1 MGWGKKCSF
10 VVVTPTACVN
20 GEHSWTSVTCCSGRT
35 AFRLLHVPHVIVC
48 CTVPN
53 DLTHIYIYIYIYL
66 FIYLVIWLYIYICMY
81 SVGWQC
87 LWCMFDEVKNAGNMF
102 KYSEVDGISCRLE
115 KTMKNCHTWRTC
127 ILCRRCGNQNDL
139 LTYSN
144 VRFFKN
150 LQVSILTSKRCPY
163 KLHMACR
170 FEHWKDEVIEYNK
183 DGSKKKSDPYWSI
196 PFVSWLNSVV
206 PNTFVGRIP
215 NRMHSSTIF
224 WWFNPKP
231 KISTLW

>member
-66 FIYLVIWLYIYICMY
+66 FIYLVIWLYIYACIQLDGNVY
-81 SVGWQC
+81 DAC
-87 LWCMFDEVKNAGNMF
+87 LMRSRMQGNMF

-170 FEHWKDEVIEYNK
+170 FWTLKRWSDWIQQRRVQEKVWSILIHTICFLVKFSSPQYFCW
-183 DGSKKKSDPYWSI
+183 SDPEQDA
-196 PFVSWLNSVV
+196 
-206 PNTFVGRIP
+206 
-215 NRMHSSTIF
+215 
-224 WWFNPKP
+224 
-231 KISTLW
+231 

>member
-53 DLTHIYIYIYIYL
+53 DLTHIYIYIYI
-66 FIYLVIWLYIYICMY
+66 FIYLFGYMIIYICMY

-144 VRFFKN
+144 VRFLKTSKYPFWH
-150 LQVSILTSKRCPY
+150 QSGALTSY
-163 KLHMACR
+163 TWL
-170 FEHWKDEVIEYNK
+170 VGLNIEKMKWLNTTK
-183 DGSKKKSDPYWSI
+183 TGPRKSLIHTDPYHLF
-196 PFVSWLNSVV
+196 P
-206 PNTFVGRIP
+206 G
-215 NRMHSSTIF
+215 
-224 WWFNPKP
+224 
-231 KISTLW
+231 